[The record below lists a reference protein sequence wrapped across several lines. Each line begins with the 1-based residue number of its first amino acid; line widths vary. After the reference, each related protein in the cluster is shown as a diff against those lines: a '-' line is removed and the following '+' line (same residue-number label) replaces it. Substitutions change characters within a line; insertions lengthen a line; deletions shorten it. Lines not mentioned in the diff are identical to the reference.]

1 MLEKTPRYE
10 LSGECVIEHTG
21 DDAEKYIEGWM
32 CDRTSMLQSQSVH
45 LYVLYGVDRT
55 CQIKLFFSITHA
67 LAIIS

>member
-1 MLEKTPRYE
+1 
-10 LSGECVIEHTG
+10 
-21 DDAEKYIEGWM
+21 
-32 CDRTSMLQSQSVH
+32 LQSQSVH